1 MADGSASVGAL
12 RLHRSASADCVPTG
26 RPHVRRGSAAAG
38 GAARLQA
45 SVSLESGNSGI
56 TRGRRS
62 SAVGV
67 TRGRRGSA
75 IAVAATGP
83 SQVQPRTSSG

>member
-12 RLHRSASADCVPTG
+12 RLHRSASADCIPTG
-26 RPHVRRGSAAAG
+26 RPRGRRGGVAAV
-38 GAARLQA
+38 GAARLKA
-45 SVSLESGNSGI
+45 SVSLDSGNSGI

-67 TRGRRGSA
+67 TRGQRGSA

-83 SQVQPRTSSG
+83 SQVQPNPSSG